1 MKEFIFSI
9 ILQVIVVIVVFPLID
24 ADFQV
29 SKNLGDG
36 FFIVLAFMALNF
48 ILRQLFLIF
57 TLGIAGIVYYL
68 SLGTA
73 GLILNAIVLLLI
85 GHFFPEKM
93 TVPGFFPAIV
103 GGFLLS
109 VVNFLSSK

>member
-1 MKEFIFSI
+1 LKGFIFSI
-9 ILQVIVVIVVFPLID
+9 VLQVIVVIVVFPLIHSE
-24 ADFQV
+24 FKV
-29 SKNLGDG
+29 SQKIGDG
-36 FFIVLAFMALNF
+36 VFIVLAFMALNF
-48 ILRQLFLIF
+48 LLRQLFLIF

-73 GLILNAIVLLLI
+73 GLIVNAVVLLLI
-85 GHFFPEKM
+85 GNFFPDKM

-109 VVNFLSSK
+109 IVNFLSSK